1 MGGPS
6 ILIHNTGFILKM
18 TEKNEPAGEGTQLR
32 EYDQTRRPSPEDGLE
47 IALSRKEIRDQI
59 I

>member
-1 MGGPS
+1 
-6 ILIHNTGFILKM
+6 M